1 MFMVL
6 SAVLLGVVEGLTE
19 FLPVSSTG
27 HMIVVGHLIDWH
39 GPQAATF
46 QIFIQAGAILAVVGL
61 YRDRFRNLL
70 PGHRESEFGGS
81 RGLLLLGLTTLPA
94 LVCGAAAYGFIK
106 QYLFNPGSVALGLGV
121 GGVAILLIERLW
133 VRSGREGLGTL
144 QWRDALL
151 IGLFQCL
158 SLWPGVSRAA
168 ATIIGGRIT
177 GLERRTATEYSF
189 LAAVPVMFAAIGYD
203 LLKSWQHLE
212 LESLPIFAVGFA
224 VAWLSARLAVKFF
237 LRLLGS
243 YTLAPFGWYR
253 LVVAGAVLLLWR

>member
-46 QIFIQAGAILAVVGL
+46 QIFIQSGAILAVAGL
-61 YRDRFRNLL
+61 YGDRFRSLL
-70 PGHRESEFGGS
+70 RNRHEGEFGG
-81 RGLLLLGLTTLPA
+81 REGLLLLGLTTLPA
-94 LVCGAAAYGFIK
+94 LVFGALAHGYIK
-106 QYLFNPGSVALGLGV
+106 EYLFNPMTVAVGLGLGGIV
-121 GGVAILLIERLW
+121 ILLVERLLT
-133 VRSGREGLGTL
+133 RPGRDGLGTL
-144 QWRDALL
+144 GRRDALL
-151 IGLFQCL
+151 IGLCQCL

-168 ATIIGGRIT
+168 ATIIGGRVA

-203 LLKSWQHLE
+203 LLKSREHLGVE
-212 LESLPIFAVGFA
+212 NLGLFAIGFV
-224 VAWLSARLAVKFF
+224 VAWLSARLAVGFF
-237 LRLLGS
+237 LRLLGN

-253 LVVAGAVLLLWR
+253 LFAAGAVLVLWR

>member
-27 HMIVVGHLIDWH
+27 HMIVVGHLIDWQ

-46 QIFIQAGAILAVVGL
+46 QIFIQSGAILAVVGL
-61 YRDRFRNLL
+61 YKDRFRSLL
-70 PGHRESEFGGS
+70 QEPRRGEFGGS
-81 RGLLLLGLTTLPA
+81 EGLLLLGLTTLPA
-94 LVCGAAAYGFIK
+94 LAFGALAYGYIK
-106 QYLFNPGSVALGLGV
+106 EYLFNPVTVALGLGV
-121 GGVAILLIERLW
+121 GGVVILLVERLLT
-133 VRSGREGLGTL
+133 RPGRVELGTL
-144 QWRDALL
+144 RRREALL
-151 IGLFQCL
+151 IGLCQCL

-168 ATIIGGRIT
+168 ATIIGGRVV

-203 LLKSWQHLE
+203 LLKSWQHLDGE
-212 LESLPIFAVGFA
+212 NLRVFAIGFLF
-224 VAWLSARLAVKFF
+224 AWLSARLAIQFF
-237 LRLLGS
+237 VRLLGN

-253 LVVAGAVLLLWR
+253 LIVAGAVLALWG

>member
-27 HMIVVGHLIDWH
+27 HMIVVGHLIDWQ

-46 QIFIQAGAILAVVGL
+46 QIFIQSGAILAVVGL
-61 YRDRFRNLL
+61 YRDRFRSLL
-70 PGHRESEFGGS
+70 RRREDDFGG
-81 RGLLLLGLTTLPA
+81 REGLLLLGMTTLPA
-94 LVCGAAAYGFIK
+94 LVFGALAHGYIK
-106 QYLFNPGSVALGLGV
+106 QYLFNPVTVALGLGA
-121 GGVAILLIERLW
+121 GGIVILLVERLLT
-133 VRSGREGLGTL
+133 RPGREGLGTL
-144 QWRDALL
+144 RWPDALL
-151 IGLFQCL
+151 IGFCQCL

-168 ATIIGGRIT
+168 ATIIGGRVA

-203 LLKSWQHLE
+203 LLKSWHHLGIE
-212 LESLPIFAVGFA
+212 NLGVFAIGFV
-224 VAWLSARLAVKFF
+224 VAWLSARLAVQFF
-237 LRLLGS
+237 LRLLGN

-253 LVVAGAVLLLWR
+253 IAAAGVVLVLWR

>member
-27 HMIVVGHLIDWH
+27 HMIVVGHLIDWQ

-46 QIFIQAGAILAVVGL
+46 QIFIQSGAILAVVGL
-61 YRDRFRNLL
+61 YRDRFRSLL
-70 PGHRESEFGGS
+70 RRRENDFGG
-81 RGLLLLGLTTLPA
+81 REGLLLLGMTTLPA
-94 LVCGAAAYGFIK
+94 LVFGALAHGYIK
-106 QYLFNPGSVALGLGV
+106 QYLFNPVTVALGLGA
-121 GGVAILLIERLW
+121 GGIVILLVERLLT
-133 VRSGREGLGTL
+133 RPGREGLGTL
-144 QWRDALL
+144 RWPDALL
-151 IGLFQCL
+151 IGFCQCL

-168 ATIIGGRIT
+168 ATIIGGRVA

-203 LLKSWQHLE
+203 LLKSWHHLGIE
-212 LESLPIFAVGFA
+212 NLGVFAIGFV
-224 VAWLSARLAVKFF
+224 VAWLSARLAVQFF
-237 LRLLGS
+237 LRLLGN

-253 LVVAGAVLLLWR
+253 IVAAGVVLVLWR

>member
-27 HMIVVGHLIDWH
+27 HMIVVGDLIGWH

-46 QIFIQAGAILAVVGL
+46 QIFIQSGAILAVVGL
-61 YRDRFRNLL
+61 YRDRFRSLL
-70 PGHRESEFGGS
+70 HHGREDEFGGS

-94 LVCGAAAYGFIK
+94 LVGGALAHGYIK
-106 QYLFNPGSVALGLGV
+106 EHLFNPVTVALGLG
-121 GGVAILLIERLW
+121 GGGIVILLIERLLT
-133 VRSGREGLGTL
+133 RPGRQGLGTL
-144 QWRDALL
+144 RWRDALL
-151 IGLFQCL
+151 IGFCQCL

-168 ATIIGGRIT
+168 STIIGGRVA

-203 LLKSWQHLE
+203 LLKSWRLLE
-212 LESLPIFAVGFA
+212 VESLPVFAVGFA

>member
-27 HMIVVGHLIDWH
+27 HMVVVGHLIDWQ

-46 QIFIQAGAILAVVGL
+46 QIFIQSGAILAVVGL
-61 YRDRFRNLL
+61 YKNRFRSLL
-70 PGHRESEFGGS
+70 RDHRRGEFGGS
-81 RGLLLLGLTTLPA
+81 EGLLLLGLTTLPA
-94 LVCGAAAYGFIK
+94 LVIGALAHGYIK
-106 QYLFNPGSVALGLGV
+106 EYLFNPVTVALGLGV
-121 GGVAILLIERLW
+121 GGVVILLVERLLT
-133 VRSGREGLGTL
+133 RPGRVELGTL
-144 QWRDALL
+144 RRREALL
-151 IGLFQCL
+151 IGLCQCL

-168 ATIIGGRIT
+168 ATIIGGRVV

-203 LLKSWQHLE
+203 LLKSWQHLDGE
-212 LESLPIFAVGFA
+212 NLRVFAIGFLF
-224 VAWLSARLAVKFF
+224 AWLSARLAIQFF
-237 LRLLGS
+237 VRLLGN

-253 LVVAGAVLLLWR
+253 LIVAGAVLALWR

>member
-19 FLPVSSTG
+19 FLPISSTG
-27 HMIVVGHLIDWH
+27 HLIVVGHLIDWR

-46 QIFIQAGAILAVVGL
+46 QIFIQAGAILAIVGL
-61 YRDRFRNLL
+61 YRDRFRSLL
-70 PGHRESEFGGS
+70 PGHPESEFGGR

-94 LVCGAAAYGFIK
+94 LICGAVAHGYIK
-106 QYLFNPGSVALGLGV
+106 QYLFNPGTVALGLGV
-121 GGVAILLIERLW
+121 GGLAILLVERLW
-133 VRSGREGLGTL
+133 VQPGREGLGAL

-151 IGLFQCL
+151 VGLFQCL

-168 ATIIGGRIT
+168 ATIIGGRIA

-203 LLKSWQHLE
+203 LLKSWRYLE
-212 LESLPIFAVGFA
+212 LDGLPVFAVGFV

-237 LRLLGS
+237 LRLLSS

>member
-1 MFMVL
+1 M
-6 SAVLLGVVEGLTE
+6 
-19 FLPVSSTG
+19 
-27 HMIVVGHLIDWH
+27 
-39 GPQAATF
+39 
-46 QIFIQAGAILAVVGL
+46 
-61 YRDRFRNLL
+61 
-70 PGHRESEFGGS
+70 
-81 RGLLLLGLTTLPA
+81 
-94 LVCGAAAYGFIK
+94 VCGAAAHGFIK
-106 QYLFNPGSVALGLGV
+106 QYLFNPVTVALGLGV

-133 VRSGREGLGTL
+133 VQPGREGLGAL

-151 IGLFQCL
+151 VGLFQCL

-168 ATIIGGRIT
+168 ATIIGGRIA

-203 LLKSWQHLE
+203 LLKSWRHLE
-212 LESLPIFAVGFA
+212 LESLPIFAIGFI

>member
-27 HMIVVGHLIDWH
+27 HMIVVGHLIDWQ

-46 QIFIQAGAILAVVGL
+46 QIFIQSGAILAVVGL
-61 YRDRFRNLL
+61 YRDRFRSLL
-70 PGHRESEFGGS
+70 RRREDDFGG
-81 RGLLLLGLTTLPA
+81 REGLLLLGMTTLPA
-94 LVCGAAAYGFIK
+94 LVFGALAHGYIK
-106 QYLFNPGSVALGLGV
+106 QYLFNPVTVALGLGA
-121 GGVAILLIERLW
+121 GGIVILLVERLLT
-133 VRSGREGLGTL
+133 RPGREGLGTL
-144 QWRDALL
+144 RWPDALL
-151 IGLFQCL
+151 IGFCQCL

-168 ATIIGGRIT
+168 ATIIGGRVA

-203 LLKSWQHLE
+203 LLKSWQHLGIE
-212 LESLPIFAVGFA
+212 NLGVFAIGFV
-224 VAWLSARLAVKFF
+224 VAWLSARLAVQFF
-237 LRLLGS
+237 LRLLGN

-253 LVVAGAVLLLWR
+253 IVAAGVVLVLWR